1 MLTKNQFL
9 ILNALREDTDHVL
22 TSQASLASKVDLS
35 VGTINS
41 TVKVLRDRK
50 WIDSRTLKITET
62 GLAQLEPYKV
72 QNAII
77 LAAGFSSRFAPL
89 SYERPKGLLT
99 VRNEILIERQIE
111 QLQAASITDITIVVG
126 YLKELFFYLGDK
138 YNVEIV
144 INDEFDTRNNH
155 SSLYRVREKLGR
167 TFICS
172 SDNYFA
178 ENVFEPYVY
187 EAYYAGVYA
196 DGPTDEWCMTAGAR
210 DVINNVSFGGHDSW
224 YMLGH
229 VYFDDNFSHRMKEIL
244 TDEYYLPSTRDK
256 LWENLY
262 IDHLDELRMVLK
274 RYPDGVIWEF
284 DRLSD
289 MQSFDADFINNVDS
303 SILNNIVSIL
313 RCQRDDITNIEPLK
327 TGKTNL
333 SCKFRVNDEFYVYRY
348 PGIGTGRF
356 INRTSETHSEKIA
369 SKLEFDSTFIYEDP
383 VSGWKLSRFIEETT
397 KFDYNDPTHVEFAVH
412 LAKRIH
418 TCGETTP
425 YTADIRYDALS
436 MIPFITDR
444 NRTDFSEFTDLYNAF
459 LKLVRLVDAD
469 QVEPCLCHNDL
480 YAPNFLIEE
489 EHIDLI
495 DWEYS
500 GMGDYAGDL
509 GTFICCSPSYTYDD
523 VLRILKIYFECDP
536 TPEQLRH
543 CIAYISIAAFRW
555 YVWSLYQD
563 MHGKPVGELQYTWY
577 RYAKEYSKRALE
589 LYSSL

>member
-9 ILNALREDTDHVL
+9 VLNTLRQDTDRTL
-22 TSQASLASKVDLS
+22 TSQAMLATKIGIS
-35 VGTINS
+35 VGTVNS
-41 TVKVLRDRK
+41 TVKALRDRK
-50 WIDSRTLKITET
+50 WLKANTLEITKS
-62 GLAQLEPYKV
+62 GLTQLEPYKV

-77 LAAGFSSRFAPL
+77 MAAGFSSRFAPL

-111 QLQAASITDITIVVG
+111 QLKAAGITDITIVVG

-138 YNVEIV
+138 YDVQIV

-196 DGPTDEWCMTAGAR
+196 EGPTDEWCMTAGAH
-210 DVINNVSFGGHDSW
+210 DVISEISIGGHDSW

-229 VYFDDNFSHRMKEIL
+229 VYFDDAFSERMRQIL
-244 TDEYYLPSTRDK
+244 TDEYDLPSTRDK

-262 IDHLDELRMVLK
+262 MDHLDEMRMVLR
-274 RYPDGVIWEF
+274 RYPDNVIWEF
-284 DRLSD
+284 DKLSD

-303 SILNNIVSIL
+303 SILDNIASIL
-313 RCQRDDITNIEPLK
+313 HCHRDDITNIEPLK
-327 TGKTNL
+327 SGRTNL
-333 SCKFRVNDEFYVYRY
+333 SCRFRVNDKYYVYRY
-348 PGIGTGRF
+348 PGIGTQRF
-356 INRTSETHSEKIA
+356 INRASETATEEIA
-369 SKLEFDSTFIYEDP
+369 SRLGFDSTFIFEDP
-383 VSGWKLSRFIEETT
+383 ISGWKLSHFIDGTT
-397 KFDYNDPTHVEFAVH
+397 GFDYENQDHVESAIR
-412 LAKRIH
+412 LAKCIH
-418 TCGETTP
+418 TCGESTSFA
-425 YTADIRYDALS
+425 ADIRYDALS

-444 NRTDFSEFTDLYNAF
+444 NRTDFSEFTDLYNTF

-480 YAPNFLIEE
+480 YAPNILIKN

-509 GTFICCSPSYTYDD
+509 GTFICCSPSYSYDD
-523 VLRILKIYFECDP
+523 VLHILKAYFGNKP
-536 TPEQLRH
+536 TPDQLRH

-555 YVWSLYQD
+555 YVWSFYQD
-563 MHGKPVGELQYTWY
+563 IHGKPVGELQYTWY
-577 RYAKEYSKRALE
+577 RFAKDYGKRALE
-589 LYSSL
+589 LYSSN